1 MMNAGMP
8 MLAALASMP
17 MPSFTPL
24 RDGAHTFLIAEFQ
37 DALSD
42 PHFAGG
48 LHTGTC

>member
-17 MPSFTPL
+17 MPSFTPSES
-24 RDGAHTFLIAEFQ
+24 RAYTFLIAEFQ